1 MGRRILTEVGSIVGI
16 TIVLAL
22 VGLSLVTA
30 ADAAA
35 PGDIVPNAAR
45 FLFGATGIAIGLW
58 ALLLIAGAIAL
69 RHRPVGVRIGVHL
82 LSAVIA
88 VSVNTGL
95 LALVAGP
102 ADSGWSGLIVAIAL
116 SAGAVLLLAAIIGV
130 LVTEL
135 LIVRPRRLERP
146 APGHSATGTRAA

>member
-1 MGRRILTEVGSIVGI
+1 MGRRIVTEVGSILGL
-16 TIVLAL
+16 TLVLAL
-22 VGLSLVTA
+22 VGLSIVTGG
-30 ADAAA
+30 DAAA
-35 PGDIVPNAAR
+35 PGDIVPNGAR

-58 ALLLIAGAIAL
+58 TLLLIAGSIAL

-82 LSAVIA
+82 LSAAIA
-88 VSVNTGL
+88 VGANTGL

-102 ADSGWSGLIVAIAL
+102 AGDGWSDLIIAIAL
-116 SAGAVLLLAAIIGV
+116 GAGAVLLVAAIVGV

-146 APGHSATGTRAA
+146 ERGRPTTGPAAA

>member
-1 MGRRILTEVGSIVGI
+1 MSRRIVLEVGAILGI
-16 TIVLAL
+16 TVVLAL

-30 ADAAA
+30 GDAAA

-58 ALLLIAGAIAL
+58 TLLLIAGSVAL

-88 VSVNTGL
+88 V
-95 LALVAGP
+95 
-102 ADSGWSGLIVAIAL
+102 
-116 SAGAVLLLAAIIGV
+116 

-135 LIVRPRRLERP
+135 LIVSPRRR
-146 APGHSATGTRAA
+146 SR